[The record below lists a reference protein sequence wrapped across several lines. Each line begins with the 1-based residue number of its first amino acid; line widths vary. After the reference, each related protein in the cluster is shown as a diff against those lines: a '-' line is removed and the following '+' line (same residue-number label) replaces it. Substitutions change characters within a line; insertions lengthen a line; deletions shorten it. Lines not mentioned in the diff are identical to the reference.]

1 MNRRLRSER
10 SIHMTYE
17 QIIISTLD
25 SFGVSRSYTGYDYVV
40 HGLLLIIEDRDRLDC
55 ITKSLYLDIASH
67 FHTSWNCVEKNMRT
81 VVTSVWESHNAE
93 LLELIFSKS
102 HRDRK
107 PTNKEFMKYMYDYV
121 IHTGRHI
128 QNSGKNLSVLC
139 PISNQYCESL
149 MLFYVRL
156 SRILE

>member
-40 HGLLLIIEDRDRLDC
+40 HGLLLIIEDRERLDC

-67 FHTSWNCVEKNMRT
+67 FHTSWNCVEKNIRT
-81 VVTSVWESHNAE
+81 VVTSVWESHNTE
-93 LLELIFSKS
+93 LLDLIFNKS
-102 HRDRK
+102 RRDRK
-107 PTNKEFMKYMYDYV
+107 PTNKEFMKYMYDY
-121 IHTGRHI
+121 ILYAGSHI
-128 QNSGKNLSVLC
+128 QSSGKNLSVLC
-139 PISNQYCESL
+139 PLSNRYCESL

>member
-1 MNRRLRSER
+1 
-10 SIHMTYE
+10 MTYE

-40 HGLLLIIEDRDRLDC
+40 HGLLLIIEDRERLDC

-67 FHTSWNCVEKNMRT
+67 FHTSWSCVEKNMRT
-81 VVTSVWESHNAE
+81 VVTCVWESHNTE
-93 LLELIFSKS
+93 LLDLIFNKS
-102 HRDRK
+102 RRDRK
-107 PTNKEFMKYMYDYV
+107 PTNKEFMKYMYDY
-121 IHTGRHI
+121 ILYAGSHI
-128 QNSGKNLSVLC
+128 QSSGKNMPVLC
-139 PISNQYCESL
+139 PLSNRYCESL